1 MHKTKDV
8 AGGLA
13 LLIGAVLVTLLIL
26 ELGVRLA
33 HGTQWLVH
41 WPNLVLQFRLGNADA
56 LGMAYDPRLGFVPR
70 PGHTAGVISY
80 DAHGFR
86 SSPAPSTATLAE
98 PPILAVGDSF
108 THGDELRDGETW
120 PAQLQGLIGR
130 RVVNGGVRA
139 YGIDQMVLRAESAAA
154 DVKPAA
160 IALVFIPDDV
170 RRNEMRRMWGA
181 EKPYFKLVDGT
192 LVLRNVPVPPSPPP
206 AETLSLWQR
215 LFGRSLLVNF
225 VLMRLRWQYEWML
238 DHERVLTA
246 QEGERLLCPLM
257 RRLADIGVPTLVVAV
272 YDPYVWEDP
281 GYAPVLRRTSA
292 QVLACASAAGLAT
305 LDLFDTIDAAAKQQG
320 LAPLFRVAH
329 PSPQGAHLM
338 AREIANELEKWKLAT
353 H

>member
-1 MHKTKDV
+1 MHKTNDV
-8 AGGLA
+8 TGRLA
-13 LLIGAVLVTLLIL
+13 LLIGSVLATLLVL
-26 ELGVRLA
+26 EVGVRLA

-41 WPNLVLQFRLGNADA
+41 WPNLVLQFRLGDVDA
-56 LGMAYDPRLGFVPR
+56 LGMAYDARLGFVPR
-70 PGHTAGVISY
+70 PGHTVGAISY

-86 SSPAPSTATLAE
+86 LSPAASPPPLAE

-154 DVKPAA
+154 DIKPAA
-160 IALVFIPDDV
+160 IVLAFIPDDV

-181 EKPYFKLVDGT
+181 EKPYFAVVDGV
-192 LVLRNVPVPPSPPP
+192 LVLRNVPVPPSPTP
-206 AETLSLWQR
+206 AETLSIWQR

-225 VLMRLRWQYEWML
+225 VLLRLGWQYEWVL

-257 RRLADIGVPTLVVAV
+257 RRLADIGLPALVVAE
-272 YDPYVWEDP
+272 YDSYAWEDP
-281 GYAPVLRRTSA
+281 GYAPVLRQTSA
-292 QVLACASAAGLAT
+292 RVLACASAAGLAT
-305 LDLFDTIDAAAKQQG
+305 LDLFDAIDAAVKQQG

-329 PSPQGAHLM
+329 PSPQGAHLI
-338 AREIANELEKWKLAT
+338 ARKIADELEKWKLAT
-353 H
+353 R